1 MLLRAIEEEPAVLAQ
16 ALDALFGGDS
26 GASTGDNNVTPTPNP
41 SESGDGSGET
51 GGTGTDVQFQAALKE
66 AQAAMTARDAA
77 LKAGD
82 LTAFAAADAQL
93 TAAVQKLLALS
104 GGN

>member
-1 MLLRAIEEEPAVLAQ
+1 M
-16 ALDALFGGDS
+16 
-26 GASTGDNNVTPTPNP
+26 
-41 SESGDGSGET
+41 
-51 GGTGTDVQFQAALKE
+51 QFQAALKE

-93 TAAVQKLLALS
+93 TAAVQKLLTLS

>member
-1 MLLRAIEEEPAVLAQ
+1 MSVGRGAVW
-16 ALDALFGGDS
+16 
-26 GASTGDNNVTPTPNP
+26 VTPAHLWMTW
-41 SESGDGSGET
+41 SGDGSGET